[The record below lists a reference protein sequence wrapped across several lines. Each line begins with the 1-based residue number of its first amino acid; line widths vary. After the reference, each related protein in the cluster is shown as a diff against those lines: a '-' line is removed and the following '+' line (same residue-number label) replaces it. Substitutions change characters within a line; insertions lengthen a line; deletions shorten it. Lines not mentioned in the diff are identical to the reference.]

1 MTQKQENK
9 RLNAILLS
17 EIKLSAWIRVKTIQ
31 VQLKG
36 KKNIAINKTKNIKR
50 RPLKREK
57 ELFIVANY
65 IY

>member
-50 RPLKREK
+50 RP
-57 ELFIVANY
+57 N
-65 IY
+65 